1 MKRLTRENIETA
13 RHIRNELMLWKHSDI
28 LLYNEFRRL
37 DKNVNLGEVTHK
49 ASILD
54 YLYSCR
60 LTRSISHTKA
70 AEVIV
75 GAEID
80 DDLRNGDPVE
90 LVERIAILSGPK
102 RGKQRRTNIGTV
114 FASKYCHFHAPD
126 RFPLYDQYARR
137 GLIDLLG
144 REVGAR
150 DYRQM
155 KQGVDE
161 LISAT
166 GLSYKK
172 IDEYLWLY
180 GQLLCHREGK
190 VSEMSAEIRR
200 MMSEHKELFSELIPP
215 E

>member
-1 MKRLTRENIETA
+1 MKIPTRENIEAA
-13 RHIRNELMLWKHSDI
+13 RYIRHELMNWKHSDT

-49 ASILD
+49 VLILD
-54 YLYSCR
+54 HLYNCE
-60 LTRSISHTKA
+60 LTRSISHTTA
-70 AEVIV
+70 AEKIV
-75 GAEID
+75 GEEID
-80 DDLRNGDPVE
+80 DDLRNGNPVE
-90 LVERIAILSGPK
+90 LVERIAGLSGRK
-102 RGKQRRTNIGTV
+102 RGKQRRSNIGTV

-126 RFPLYDQYARR
+126 RFPIYDQYARR

-144 REVGAR
+144 REVGER

-161 LISAT
+161 LIPAT

-180 GQLLCHREGK
+180 GQLLCHQSGEK
-190 VSEMSAEIRR
+190 KIAIVAAHM
-200 MMSEHKELFSELIPP
+200 KKFLELIPP
-215 E
+215 EQH